1 MRYVW
6 QVIGR
11 DRRVQA
17 DDGSKTPYTLATV
30 KELMR
35 MRAPGTTLLQS

>member
-1 MRYVW
+1 MFW

-17 DDGSKTPYTLATV
+17 DDGAKTPYTLAIV
-30 KELMR
+30 KEVLR
-35 MRAPGTTLLQS
+35 MRAPGKTLLQS